1 MALEA
6 DSEREA
12 EWKRE
17 KRKKTDKQRVR
28 ERKRP
33 SNGRKKKDC
42 SLCRRFRGPWPSE
55 EAADSLYEYGRSWD
69 CRRPGDDDR
78 LKGERLFNFPFPFKC
93 ILYKKIPR
101 TRYLL
106 QSRYKLLN

>member
-1 MALEA
+1 MRQRKSNEAQRKKFTGKGPMALEA

-55 EAADSLYEYGRSWD
+55 EAADSLYEYGRS
-69 CRRPGDDDR
+69 
-78 LKGERLFNFPFPFKC
+78 
-93 ILYKKIPR
+93 
-101 TRYLL
+101 
-106 QSRYKLLN
+106 